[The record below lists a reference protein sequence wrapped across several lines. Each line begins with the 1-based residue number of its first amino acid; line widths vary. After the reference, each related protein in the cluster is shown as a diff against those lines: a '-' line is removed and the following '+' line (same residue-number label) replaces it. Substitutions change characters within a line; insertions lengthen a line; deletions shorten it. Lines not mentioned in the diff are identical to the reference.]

1 MKKISFRFLII
12 SIGFIILLINFNCN
26 SQLRQ
31 HNDPKVVSKED
42 SHLNGVWWQDLSDNS
57 ALFMIEEDT
66 LVYTEDLSNPYLV
79 EVKGDTLIL
88 SQDDFVSKFSL
99 IKLTV
104 DSLIF
109 YDPAIK
115 ERIKLFKREE

>member
-1 MKKISFRFLII
+1 MSSGLL
-12 SIGFIILLINFNCN
+12 SITVGFIILLINFNCN

-31 HNDPKVVSKED
+31 HDEPKIVSKQD
-42 SHLNGVWWQDLSDNS
+42 SLLNGVWWLDLSDNS

-66 LVYTEDLSNPYLV
+66 LVYTEDLSNPYRV

-88 SQDDFVSKFSL
+88 SQEDFLSKFSL
-99 IKLTV
+99 LKLTS

-109 YDPAIK
+109 YDPTIK
-115 ERIKLFKREE
+115 ERIKLFKRKE